1 MNVPEGMNQDS
12 NTCLLLKS
20 NLWTCSKCKKILK
33 KILSVVKSMRF
44 TKNKSDPC
52 LLSKCIDDHVV
63 TIRIFVDDCLVV
75 GKDELI
81 QEVVQGL

>member
-1 MNVPEGMNQDS
+1 MFVIKKQSMDLFKVQEN
-12 NTCLLLKS
+12 
-20 NLWTCSKCKKILK
+20 SKK